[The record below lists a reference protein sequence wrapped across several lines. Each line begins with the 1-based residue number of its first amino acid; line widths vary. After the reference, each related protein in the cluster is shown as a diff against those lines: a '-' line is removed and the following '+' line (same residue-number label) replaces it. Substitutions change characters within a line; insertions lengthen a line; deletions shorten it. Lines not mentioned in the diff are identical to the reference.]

1 MTQQYSATKYY
12 YSWHTNNIT
21 SPDTGIFNNP
31 EQKISKSITIASLLR
46 ASGVPIT
53 SQQIIAI
60 SNINNYNK
68 FLLGQILPT
77 TSYNLSN
84 QKISNICQALTTES
98 LDNAIEHTLI
108 FDYENVTN
116 KNKSV
121 IITIKPI

>member
-1 MTQQYSATKYY
+1 MAV
-12 YSWHTNNIT
+12 
-21 SPDTGIFNNP
+21 
-31 EQKISKSITIASLLR
+31 ASLLR

-53 SQQIIAI
+53 SQQTIAI

-68 FLLGQILPT
+68 FLLDQILPT
-77 TSYNLSN
+77 TSHNLSN
-84 QKISNICQALTTES
+84 QEISNICQALTTES